1 MAQIL
6 VAEDER
12 DIREL
17 ITFTLGAV
25 GHTIIQAS
33 NGEEALM
40 LVRQRHPDLVM
51 TDVRMPKLT
60 GYEVC
65 RAIKE
70 DDELKHIPVII
81 LSAKGQDEEIDA
93 GREVGA
99 DDYILKPFGPVDL
112 AKRIGD
118 ILKELGVS

>member
-17 ITFTLGAV
+17 IAFTLGAV
-25 GHTIIQAS
+25 GHNIIQAS
-33 NGEEALM
+33 NGEEALR
-40 LVRQRHPDLVM
+40 LVREKRPDLVM

-65 RAIKE
+65 RAIKA
-70 DDELKHIPVII
+70 DETLKHIPVII
-81 LSAKGQDEEIDA
+81 LSAKGQDEEVGQ

-99 DDYILKPFGPVDL
+99 DDYILKPFGPVEL
-112 AKRIGD
+112 AKRIGE
-118 ILKELGVS
+118 ILNELGVS